1 MSDITPH
8 KLKDD
13 LDALLAAAEGQPVT
27 FQKLIDVLGDR
38 GHAVLILLIAS
49 PFLIIPIPGL
59 STAIGGVLIILSIGL
74 MIGMNPWLPGF
85 IARRQIAFSS
95 LTKIIHGADRVL
107 GKVEKWF
114 HPRMD
119 WLLVGPM
126 HVLIGFSLFMAC
138 VALALPIPI
147 PGNNIPPAVV
157 IVTLAL
163 GLLER
168 DGVMILVG
176 HILNLILWI
185 VLAVFAKLIWIGIV
199 EAWEK
204 VRGILG

>member
-1 MSDITPH
+1 MSQPAH

-13 LDALLAAAEGQPVT
+13 LDELLVAANGQPIT

-59 STAIGGVLIILSIGL
+59 STAIGGVLIILSVGL
-74 MIGMNPWLPGF
+74 MVGMKPWLPGF
-85 IARRQIAFSS
+85 IARRGISFNA
-95 LTKIIHGADRVL
+95 LTRIVHGADRVL
-107 GKVEKWF
+107 GRVEKLF

-119 WLLVGPM
+119 WMLVGPM
-126 HVLIGFSLFMAC
+126 HVLLGFSLFMAC

-147 PGNNIPPAVV
+147 PGNNIPPAVI

-168 DGVMILVG
+168 DGVMIVVG
-176 HILNLILWI
+176 HVLNLILWI
-185 VLAVFAKLIWIGIV
+185 VLAVFAKLIWLGIT

-204 VRGILG
+204 VQRLFA